1 MTTKTLTLTPA
12 HNSTSS
18 DLTFCFLHGAA
29 FTSEDWLDIGTLQI
43 FASLGYRVTAI
54 DLPGICYNRIT
65 TSFVVVVRKS
75 FTPLLLFFFLKAV
88 VEAQSYS
95 PSRKTISIAKSTTC
109 KI

>member
-1 MTTKTLTLTPA
+1 MHKQGMTTKTLTLTPD

-75 FTPLLLFFFLKAV
+75 FTPLLFFLF
-88 VEAQSYS
+88 
-95 PSRKTISIAKSTTC
+95 
-109 KI
+109 